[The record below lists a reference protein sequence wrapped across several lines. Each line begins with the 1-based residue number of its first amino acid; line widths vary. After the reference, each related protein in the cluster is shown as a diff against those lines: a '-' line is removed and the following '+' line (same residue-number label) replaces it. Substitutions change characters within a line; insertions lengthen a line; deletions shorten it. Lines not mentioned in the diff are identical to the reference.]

1 MTQPSATFMVDAG
14 TGVYSFQARLEKDD
28 GTSSS
33 YSVPVSIT
41 VNP

>member
-14 TGVYSFQARLEKDD
+14 TGVYSFQARPEKDD